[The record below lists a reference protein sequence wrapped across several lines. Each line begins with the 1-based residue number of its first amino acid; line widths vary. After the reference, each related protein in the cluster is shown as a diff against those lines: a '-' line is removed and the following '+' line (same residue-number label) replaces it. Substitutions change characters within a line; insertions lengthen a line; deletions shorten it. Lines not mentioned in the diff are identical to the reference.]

1 MKKLLTLALALVM
14 LPSLAF
20 AETRPISLFVNGID
34 GEEFKEQPVVR
45 DDRLFLPLRSVLNN
59 MVFKIYW
66 DGKTK
71 TVSIDD
77 GTVEMT
83 VGKKEYYAHGQ
94 NKTMDVA
101 PFILKDRTYVPIRF
115 LAEGM
120 KIPVTWDAKHRV
132 ATVGEYKSAATFTP
146 VKTVTYGNVTFS
158 LPKSWDKQLMITY
171 DHNMITFYD
180 KKNYNAEKDMG
191 RIGEVQNIRDPYK
204 MPVPKLLLHKGN
216 CFYTFLTFS
225 SDVQV
230 VDTGNKELSE
240 SYTRSKELV
249 REILKTAEIKDDF
262 NEGDRTKVG
271 DISFVFPKSYR
282 QSIGAEIVDGKL
294 TFFDKAN
301 RDLNKDAGI
310 IGSFQTV
317 KAKDLDKVKEDYR
330 MIRYKEESCLLFV
343 YVKDGKL
350 AKEKDPALQKAYDVS
365 KNRVRDMLLT
375 VE

>member
-34 GEEFKEQPVVR
+34 GEEFKEQPVIR

-83 VGKKEYYAHGQ
+83 VGKKEYYARGQ

-115 LAEGM
+115 LADGM
-120 KIPVTWDAKHRV
+120 KIPVAWDGKHRV
-132 ATVGEYKSAATFTP
+132 ATVGEYKNAAAFTP

-158 LPKSWDKQLMITY
+158 LPKGWDKQLMITY

-180 KKNYNAEKDMG
+180 KMNYNAEKGMG

-204 MPVPKLLLHKGN
+204 IPVPKLLLHKGN
-216 CFYTFLTFS
+216 CFYTFLTYS

-230 VDTGNKELSE
+230 VDTGNKELTE

-262 NEGDRTKVG
+262 DEVDRMKIG

-282 QSIGAEIVDGKL
+282 QSIGAEVLDGKL
-294 TFFDKAN
+294 SFFDKAN
-301 RDLNKDAGI
+301 HDLNKDAGI

-317 KAKDLDKVKEDYR
+317 KAKDLDGIKENYR
-330 MIRYKEESCLLFV
+330 MIRYKEDAWLIFV
-343 YVKDGKL
+343 YAKDGKL
-350 AKEKDPALQKAYDVS
+350 AKEKDPALQKAYDES

>member
-20 AETRPISLFVNGID
+20 AETKPISLFVNGID
-34 GEEFKEQPVVR
+34 GEEFKEQPVIR

-83 VGKKEYYAHGQ
+83 VGKKEYYARGQ

-115 LAEGM
+115 LADGM
-120 KIPVTWDAKHRV
+120 KIPVAWDAKRRA
-132 ATVGEYKSAATFTP
+132 ATVGEYKSAAVFTP
-146 VKTVTYGNVTFS
+146 EKTVTYGNVTFS
-158 LPKSWDKQLMITY
+158 LPKDWEKQLIITY

-180 KKNYNAEKDMG
+180 KKNYDAEKDMG

-204 MPVPKLLLHKGN
+204 IPVPKLLLHKGN
-216 CFYTFLTFS
+216 CFYTFLTYS

-230 VDTGNKELSE
+230 VDTGNKELTE

-262 NEGDRTKVG
+262 DEVDRMKIG

-282 QSIGAEIVDGKL
+282 QSIGAEVLDGKL
-294 TFFDKAN
+294 SFFDKAN
-301 RDLNKDAGI
+301 HDLNKDAGI

-330 MIRYKEESCLLFV
+330 MIRYNEDGCVLFV
-343 YVKDGKL
+343 YAKDGKL

>member
-1 MKKLLTLALALVM
+1 MKKLLILALALVM

-20 AETRPISLFVNGID
+20 AETQPISLFVNGID
-34 GEEFKEQPVVR
+34 GEEFEEQPVIR

-83 VGKKEYYAHGQ
+83 VGKKEYYARGQ

-115 LAEGM
+115 LADGM
-120 KIPVTWDAKHRV
+120 KIPVAWDAKHRA
-132 ATVGEYKSAATFTP
+132 ATVGEYKSAAAFTP
-146 VKTVTYGNVTFS
+146 VKTVSYKNITFS
-158 LPKSWDKQLMITY
+158 LPKDWEKQLIITY

-180 KKNYNAEKDMG
+180 KKNYDAEKGMG
-191 RIGEVQNIRDPYK
+191 RIGEVQNIRNPYK
-204 MPVPKLLLHKGN
+204 IGVPKLLLHKGN
-216 CFYTFLTFS
+216 CFYTFLTYS

-230 VDTGNKELSE
+230 VDTGNKELTE
-240 SYTRSKELV
+240 SYTQSKELV
-249 REILKTAEIKDDF
+249 RELLKTAEVKDDF
-262 NEGDRTKVG
+262 NEADRTKVD

-282 QSIGAEIVDGKL
+282 QSMIAEVVDGKV

-310 IGSFQTV
+310 IGSFETV

>member
-1 MKKLLTLALALVM
+1 MKKLLILALALVM

-20 AETRPISLFVNGID
+20 AETQPISLFVNGID
-34 GEEFKEQPVVR
+34 GEEFEEQPVIR

-120 KIPVTWDAKHRV
+120 KIPVTWDGKHRV
-132 ATVGEYKSAATFTP
+132 ATVGEYKNAAAFTP
-146 VKTVTYGNVTFS
+146 EKTVTYGNVTFS
-158 LPKSWDKQLMITY
+158 LPKDWEKQLMITY

-180 KKNYNAEKDMG
+180 KKNYDAEKGMG
-191 RIGEVQNIRDPYK
+191 RIGEVQNIRNPYK
-204 MPVPKLLLHKGN
+204 IGVPKLLLHKGN
-216 CFYTFLTFS
+216 CFYTFLTYS

-230 VDTGNKELSE
+230 VDIGNKELTE

-262 NEGDRTKVG
+262 NEGDRTKIS

-282 QSIGAEIVDGKL
+282 QSMVAEVVDGKV

-310 IGSFQTV
+310 VGSFETV
-317 KAKDLDKVKEDYR
+317 KAEDLDKVKEDYR
-330 MIRYKEESCLLFV
+330 MIRYKEDGCLVFV

-350 AKEKDPALQKAYDVS
+350 AKEKDPALQKAYDLS